1 MMLVWLCGFMSFT
14 LAEKME
20 SSIQDALYRFEMKGE
35 FKKAIAILENVIS
48 EGDNEDK
55 EKASFYLGKIQ
66 ELAGNRQS
74 ANLYYKQSLQRTST
88 TSKAYWLAERIAA
101 TAGTPETIQKNSLQ
115 LKSPLRKVFEGN
127 PAYFEDGRY
136 ELCADGIYVDGGRNI
151 EIYNNFIFNC
161 DIGLEVAT
169 EHSPDDDEHFKVSDV
184 RVHDN
189 VIADCRGWTG
199 LCFGGYDGDLGFT
212 EDCEFDHNTIADNT
226 CQIAVQR
233 SRNNRIHSNLILG
246 GETGVEF
253 SEECDPD
260 DMINDIS
267 GNAAAGIMDEES
279 WSDEYGKLYHERS
292 EISDGF
298 RSLIDDIGSRFVPDG
313 DIMKTYENVQAQLRN
328 TAAG

>member
-1 MMLVWLCGFMSFT
+1 M
-14 LAEKME
+14 
-20 SSIQDALYRFEMKGE
+20 
-35 FKKAIAILENVIS
+35 
-48 EGDNEDK
+48 
-55 EKASFYLGKIQ
+55 
-66 ELAGNRQS
+66 
-74 ANLYYKQSLQRTST
+74 
-88 TSKAYWLAERIAA
+88 
-101 TAGTPETIQKNSLQ
+101 
-115 LKSPLRKVFEGN
+115 
-127 PAYFEDGRY
+127 
-136 ELCADGIYVDGGRNI
+136 
-151 EIYNNFIFNC
+151 
-161 DIGLEVAT
+161 
-169 EHSPDDDEHFKVSDV
+169 
-184 RVHDN
+184 HDN